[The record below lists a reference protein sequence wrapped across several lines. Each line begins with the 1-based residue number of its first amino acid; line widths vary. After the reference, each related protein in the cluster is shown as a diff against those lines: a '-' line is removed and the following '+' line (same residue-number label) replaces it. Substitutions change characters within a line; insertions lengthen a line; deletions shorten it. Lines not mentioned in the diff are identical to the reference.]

1 MKLINYKENELIN
14 EKNNIIKKY
23 NYRYLK
29 SKYSILLYKF

>member
-1 MKLINYKENELIN
+1 MKLINYEENELIN

-23 NYRYLK
+23 NSRYLK